1 MPALCQ
7 AVCSLLG
14 TEFNNTAIAF
24 KELIVLRAEGGI
36 MAEKEANHGHPGE
49 AT

>member
-7 AVCSLLG
+7 AVCSVLG
-14 TEFNNTAIAF
+14 TEFNSAMAF
-24 KELIVLRAEGGI
+24 KELIVHGAERRV
-36 MAEKEANHGHPGE
+36 MAEKEDNHGHPGE